1 MKKIKKTIP
10 KTINRPLAD
19 IVRALRRHDTF
30 FIAGHT
36 KPDGDTIGTA
46 LALASLL
53 KRLGKTAAVYTREDV
68 PANLCF
74 IPGARRIIAT
84 KKVRRK
90 FDCAIILECKD
101 LARMGDLI
109 TPDQVSEIINID
121 HHADFNPFGAINYLD
136 STASSSAEQVFD
148 LFTYMK
154 MPIRCNE
161 AEGLYV
167 GLVTDT
173 GQFQHS
179 NTSPKALRMA
189 AALQEAGIIPEHI
202 YDNLYAS
209 NSLSSLHL
217 LGKTL
222 LTLEKTPDG
231 KIACMTI
238 PRTAYL
244 STGSDVTE
252 TDGIIN
258 FAMTMPTVIV
268 GFLLRETEIKGQIKV
283 SLRARGPFNVNAV
296 AHHFGG
302 GGHKKAAGC
311 TLTGSLASVK
321 KTIIDY
327 VQKQSA

>member
-1 MKKIKKTIP
+1 MKKTIT
-10 KTINRPLAD
+10 KIHRPLAD
-19 IVRALRRHDTF
+19 IARALHQHNTF
-30 FIAGHT
+30 FIAGHM

-46 LALASLL
+46 LALSSLL
-53 KRLGKTAAVYTREDV
+53 RRLGKKVCVYSPEAV
-68 PANLCF
+68 PMNLCF
-74 IPGARRIIAT
+74 ISGSRRIIIT
-84 KKVRRK
+84 KKVRRQ

-109 TPDQVSEIINID
+109 TADQVQMIINID
-121 HHADFNPFGAINYLD
+121 HHADFNPFGTINYLD

-148 LFTYMK
+148 LFEYMK
-154 MPIRCNE
+154 MPIQLNE

-179 NTSPKALRMA
+179 NTSPDALKMA
-189 AALQEAGIIPEHI
+189 ARLMDVGINPERI

-209 NSLSSLHL
+209 NSMSSLHL
-217 LGKTL
+217 LGATL
-222 LTLEKTPDG
+222 LTIDKTKDG
-231 KIACMTI
+231 KIACMMI
-238 PRTAYL
+238 PWATYL

-258 FAMTMPTVIV
+258 FAMTMPTVAV
-268 GFLLRETEIKGQIKV
+268 GMLLRETDVKGQIKV
-283 SLRARGPFNVNAV
+283 SLRSRGSINVNAV

-311 TLTGSLASVK
+311 TLKGTLSSVK
-321 KTIIDY
+321 RTITDY
-327 VQKQSA
+327 IQKQQL

>member
-1 MKKIKKTIP
+1 
-10 KTINRPLAD
+10 
-19 IVRALRRHDTF
+19 LRRYETF
-30 FIAGHT
+30 FIAGHM

-53 KRLGKTAAVYTREDV
+53 KRLGKKAFVYSREEV

-74 IPGARRIIAT
+74 IPGARRIVVT
-84 KKVRRK
+84 EKVRRE

-109 TPDQVSEIINID
+109 TPDQVRTIINID

-148 LFTYMK
+148 LFSFMK
-154 MPIRCNE
+154 IPIHCNE

-173 GQFQHS
+173 GQFQHA
-179 NTSPKALRMA
+179 NASPSALRMGA
-189 AALQEAGIIPEHI
+189 RLLEVGIVPDHI

-217 LGKTL
+217 LGSTL
-222 LTLEKTPDG
+222 LTLEKTADG
-231 KIACMTI
+231 KIAAMTI
-238 PRTAYL
+238 PRSSYRR
-244 STGSDVTE
+244 TGSDVTE

-258 FAMTMPTVIV
+258 FAMTMPAVVV
-268 GFLLRETEIKGQIKV
+268 GVLLRETEVKGQIKV
-283 SLRARGPFNVNAV
+283 SLRARGTFNVNAV

-311 TLTGSLASVK
+311 TLTGTLSSVK
-321 KTIIDY
+321 KTIIDF
-327 VQKQSA
+327 VVKQGV